1 MFKIGDFSRLAQ
13 VSVRMLR
20 HYDKLGLL
28 TPSYTDKF
36 TGYRYY
42 TIDQLARL
50 NRILALNGLGLT
62 LQEIGDLLGDGNEV
76 PVDQLRGMLVLR
88 RKELERELA
97 DKRWQLASVEARL
110 QQIEQENDPDPYEV
124 IVKSLEPLPVASI
137 RLVSPTV
144 QEVGYYCNTIYGQL
158 YRRLREHD
166 IEPVA
171 PEVTFY
177 HNEEYTDTDID
188 MEVATAIDDA
198 VLDGAPVD
206 DALIFR
212 AVPGC
217 DLAAA
222 LIFEGGVRGCGG
234 TDSIPVTLDRAA
246 QARTRRPPARGA
258 PFRPGPRKR
267 GAGRHQCNRATGSHR
282 AHLFPIVRPP
292 HARAS
297 CRFPKSGQ
305 NSLLTLTLCQGVR
318 CSCDWRQGPAA
329 RFRALSAGL
338 PDRQSPRKSRK
349 SHRL

>member
-62 LQEIGDLLGDGNEV
+62 LQEIADLLGDGNEV

-88 RKELERELA
+88 RKELARELA
-97 DKRWQLASVEARL
+97 EKRWQLASVEARL

-222 LIFEGGVRGCGG
+222 LIFEGAFEDV
-234 TDSIPVTLDRAA
+234 V
-246 QARTRRPPARGA
+246 A
-258 PFRPGPRKR
+258 PI
-267 GAGRHQCNRATGSHR
+267 Q
-282 AHLFPIVRPP
+282 
-292 HARAS
+292 
-297 CRFPKSGQ
+297 
-305 NSLLTLTLCQGVR
+305 SLLRWIGLHKHVPAGPLR
-318 CSCDWRQGPAA
+318 ELHLSGPAHENA
-329 RFRALSAGL
+329 APAGINVIEL
-338 PDRQSPRKSRK
+338 QVPIEPISSR
-349 SHRL
+349 

>member
-28 TPSYTDKF
+28 TPSYTDRF

-42 TIDQLARL
+42 TVDQLARL

-62 LQEIGDLLGDGNEV
+62 LQEIADLLGDGNDV

-124 IVKSLEPLPVASI
+124 VVKSLEPLPVASL
-137 RLVSPTV
+137 RLVAPTV
-144 QEVGYYCNTIYGQL
+144 QEVGYYCNTLYGQL
-158 YRRLREHD
+158 YRRLREHG
-166 IEPVA
+166 IEPTA

-177 HNEEYTDTDID
+177 HNDEYTDTDID
-188 MEVATAIDDA
+188 MEVATAIGAADLEDAPADDA
-198 VLDGAPVD
+198 MR
-206 DALIFR
+206 FR

-222 LIFEGGVRGCGG
+222 LIFEGSFEEVVAPIQSLLRWVGLHKHV
-234 TDSIPVTLDRAA
+234 
-246 QARTRRPPARGA
+246 PA
-258 PFRPGPRKR
+258 GPLRELHLS
-267 GAGRHQCNRATGSHR
+267 GPAHENGSEHAVNVIELQVPIEPIAGR
-282 AHLFPIVRPP
+282 
-292 HARAS
+292 
-297 CRFPKSGQ
+297 
-305 NSLLTLTLCQGVR
+305 
-318 CSCDWRQGPAA
+318 
-329 RFRALSAGL
+329 
-338 PDRQSPRKSRK
+338 
-349 SHRL
+349 